1 MNDYIK
7 DSMSD
12 DEIRVLGGVQESS
25 RASARSMSGSSHP
38 IRKYVLVGLAVIGIV
53 GLIVLLSFLL
63 GKRNTQQL
71 EAKMKLSEKTSAVS
85 ERTANLKSSSNSNA
99 YLVFKDTVINDIPMR
114 MIFPENCKMKLYV
127 GKLPQHDDV
136 LLALPAADVRSDKDA
151 PTGAF
156 VVDGELVSKG
166 QSKYGFCA
174 IIGDEIT
181 IGRQLETKLFERSI
195 ENNGSFFR
203 QYSLVSDGK
212 LIDIPP
218 KGKSLRRALCYANGE
233 IVVVLT
239 QDRESFHD
247 FSQALVDLG
256 VKEALSLP
264 GADAA
269 IHYVDTTGNSV
280 TQGQTIKDKPK
291 SENYLIWSKL

>member
-25 RASARSMSGSSHP
+25 RASARSASGSPHL

-53 GLIVLLSFLL
+53 GLIVLLSFVF
-63 GKRNTQQL
+63 GKRNAQHI
-71 EAKMKLSEKTSAVS
+71 EAKMKLDENPSAVS

-114 MIFPENCKMKLYV
+114 MIFPENCKMKLYQ
-127 GKLPQHDDV
+127 GKLPQGEDI
-136 LLALPAADVRSDKDA
+136 LFALPAADVRSDKDA

-156 VVDGELVSKG
+156 VVDGELISKG

-174 IIGDEIT
+174 IIGNEIT
-181 IGRQLETKLFERSI
+181 IGRQLQTKLFERSI

-218 KGKSLRRALCYANGE
+218 KGKSLRRALCYVNGK
-233 IVVVLT
+233 IMVVLT
-239 QDRESFHD
+239 QDKESFHD

-264 GADAA
+264 GADA
-269 IHYVDTTGNSV
+269 ILHFVDTTGALV
-280 TQGQTIKDKPK
+280 TQGQALQDKPK